1 MEASAHDETISAV
14 RLRESSWSWLTIGD
28 AHGWDAARLRS
39 MGASNVTASGL
50 SGIRLEHAMIERL
63 SQNYRVENAES
74 MTASNGES
82 DVVFCKEAIPHL

>member
-1 MEASAHDETISAV
+1 
-14 RLRESSWSWLTIGD
+14 
-28 AHGWDAARLRS
+28 
-39 MGASNVTASGL
+39 
-50 SGIRLEHAMIERL
+50 MIERL